1 MRPYWKGYLKLAL
14 VSCPIALHAACSTA
28 ERIGFRQINKATGN
42 RLRQQ
47 LIDEETREPVEPEH
61 KGRGYEVAKGQYLIV
76 EDEELEAIEIES
88 THVIEIDS
96 FVPRQQ
102 IDQRFFDTPYYVAPN
117 EPVAQE
123 AFAVIREA
131 MRHKTMVALG
141 RLVLSKRERVIALE
155 PYGKGLL
162 GTTLRYPYEVRD
174 AKDYFADL
182 PELALAPDM
191 LTLAEHI
198 LKSKVADFDPKAF
211 RDRYEE
217 ALLAHLKAKQAG
229 AVPEEKPP
237 FAAPRRVIN
246 LMEALRR
253 SIAQDQKPAGK
264 GGSAPSATRKRAY
277 SVRSTTM
284 TAPRLPNHLIRSI
297 WCWTASG
304 LSVRPTAKPTPGTPI
319 GRPSW
324 PFSCPASMSGPCASW
339 PPPKAGHATSRPRSP
354 RRFWPSRTRTCPLRC
369 GTLWSGPDER
379 IARQAIALRRLHPQV
394 DRA

>member
-14 VSCPIALHAACSTA
+14 VSCPIALHTACSSA
-28 ERIGFRQINKATGN
+28 ERIAFRQINKATGN

-47 LIDEETREPVEPEH
+47 LIDEETCEPVDPEH

-76 EDEELEAIEIES
+76 GDAELEAIEIES

-131 MRHKTMVALG
+131 MRQKAMVGLG
-141 RLVLSKRERVIALE
+141 RLVLCKRERVIALE

-162 GTTLRYPYEVRD
+162 GTTLRSPYEVRD
-174 AKDYFADL
+174 ANDYFADL
-182 PELALAPDM
+182 PELALAPNM
-191 LTLAEHI
+191 LTLAAQI
-198 LKSKVADFDPKAF
+198 LDSKVADFDPKAF
-211 RDRYEE
+211 HDRYEE

-229 AVPEEKPP
+229 AVREEGSG

-246 LMEALRR
+246 LMEALRQ

-264 GGSAPSATRKRAY
+264 VGQAIPATRKRA
-277 SVRSTTM
+277 
-284 TAPRLPNHLIRSI
+284 
-297 WCWTASG
+297 
-304 LSVRPTAKPTPGTPI
+304 
-319 GRPSW
+319 
-324 PFSCPASMSGPCASW
+324 
-339 PPPKAGHATSRPRSP
+339 
-354 RRFWPSRTRTCPLRC
+354 
-369 GTLWSGPDER
+369 
-379 IARQAIALRRLHPQV
+379 
-394 DRA
+394 